1 LGVGDTI
8 SENKMF
14 LSIFFGLVWREREER
29 ERDFLWSSLVGRER
43 EKRERER
50 DRMVQ
55 RVQRTA
61 TTSTH
66 TYMHTLF
73 QSCHLQR
80 HVSKVR
86 FPFSFIHSFMQV
98 NDNL

>member
-1 LGVGDTI
+1 LG
-8 SENKMF
+8 
-14 LSIFFGLVWREREER
+14 
-29 ERDFLWSSLVGRER
+29 ER
-43 EKRERER
+43 EKRRERER

-98 NDNL
+98 NDKFITTVVSRREKPIVQPKRVIERKSRANNAARGVGHS